1 MSTSPPRPPPASAPP
16 YTASGFF
23 ALRTPLLP
31 FDVLTD
37 WGRGLTAWQLPEGQR
52 ADALTVERAR
62 LRETLR
68 RWVADPV
75 VREALFLASPSLDE
89 SLPCWLESP
98 DSERGM
104 KVERTLVRYLS
115 RMAGRA
121 TPFGLFAA
129 HSVGSLGSGARLR
142 VPERTAVRKHTRLDM
157 DYVCAL
163 VERVRREPEVL
174 HALRYVPNTSLY
186 RTHTEIR
193 YLEARQRERERSYGL
208 VAVEPTPYLE
218 ATLERARAG
227 ATLESLAEALV
238 ARDAEIS
245 LEDARE
251 YTVALV
257 EAQLLVPTWAP
268 SLTGAEPVPF
278 LLAGAEGLPALATVR
293 ARLEDVQGRLAA
305 LDAAGPGTPAE
316 AYRSIASSLEA
327 LPVPVELP
335 RLFQVDAVRPVADLS
350 LPPRLVTEL
359 VRGVELL
366 RRITPEQ
373 GDQGPLVRFR
383 ERFSERYEGRAV
395 PLLEAL
401 DEERGIG
408 FSSDAR
414 PGAGTGPLLK
424 GLPFPARRGGPR
436 EAAPLDARAQ
446 HLLRRLQEASQ
457 AGARELVLTDE
468 DLRAMEAG
476 TPARLPDAFGVVGTV
491 VADSPEAVNRG
502 DFRFILENV
511 HGPSGGMYMGRFCH
525 GDAALEERVR
535 EHLRAEESLRPE
547 AIFAEIVHLP
557 QGRTGNVICRP
568 ALRRHDIVFLGQS
581 GVPEENRIDVADLW
595 LSVEGNRLVLRSR
608 RLGREVIP
616 RLTNAHNYVTY
627 GLSLYRFLCM
637 LQSEARG
644 LRFSWGPL
652 SAAAFLPR
660 VRSGKLV
667 LSPACWNVAPQVLQG
682 WGKGQR
688 AEQFDA
694 VQRFRHEAKLPRWV
708 CLSDGDNQLP
718 VDLDNVLSVETLVQT
733 VKGRSRAVLE
743 ELYAGEGGLCVESAE
758 GRYVHEVVVPFVR
771 TPAEEPAREVRAA
784 RGVAPAAAPARLVRR
799 FPPGSEW
806 LYLKLYTGTATVD
819 RLLRSGLGDTVR
831 QVAKSGAVDRWFFLR
846 YGDPDFHLRLRF
858 HGEPSRL
865 ESQVWPALRSTCA
878 ALLDEGSGWRLQLD
892 TYEREVE
899 RYGGP
904 AGIELAEELFA
915 ADSEAVLELLH
926 LCGGD
931 AGADLRWRLAFKGM
945 DLLLGDLGLSLAERA
960 RVAEQARDAFSAEF
974 NVGKSFEASLSA
986 RFRTER
992 RQLEALLDA
1001 TPATEGP
1008 WKEGLAVLQR
1018 RSERLAPVARGLQA
1032 AWREGRLT
1040 LSPEAL
1046 AGSFLH
1052 MHVNRMAVD
1061 DARAQELILYELLTR
1076 LYRSRLAR
1084 G

>member
-1 MSTSPPRPPPASAPP
+1 
-16 YTASGFF
+16 
-23 ALRTPLLP
+23 
-31 FDVLTD
+31 
-37 WGRGLTAWQLPEGQR
+37 
-52 ADALTVERAR
+52 
-62 LRETLR
+62 
-68 RWVADPV
+68 
-75 VREALFLASPSLDE
+75 
-89 SLPCWLESP
+89 
-98 DSERGM
+98 
-104 KVERTLVRYLS
+104 
-115 RMAGRA
+115 
-121 TPFGLFAA
+121 
-129 HSVGSLGSGARLR
+129 
-142 VPERTAVRKHTRLDM
+142 

-163 VERVRREPEVL
+163 VEHVRREPEVL
-174 HALRYVPNTSLY
+174 RALRYVPNTSLY
-186 RTHTEIR
+186 RTHMEIR
-193 YLEARQRERERSYGL
+193 YLEARQRGRERRYGL
-208 VAVEPTPYLE
+208 VAVEPTPYLD
-218 ATLERARAG
+218 ATLERAREG
-227 ATLESLAEALV
+227 ATLESLAQALV
-238 ARDAEIS
+238 AQDAEIP

-268 SLTGAEPVPF
+268 SLTGPEPVPF
-278 LLAGAEGLPALATVR
+278 LLAGAEGLPALAPVR
-293 ARLEDVQGRLAA
+293 ERLEEAQGRLAA
-305 LDAAGPGTPAE
+305 LDAAGPGAPAE
-316 AYRSIASSLEA
+316 AYRSIARGLET

-335 RLFQVDAVRPVADLS
+335 RLFQVDAVRVVADLS
-350 LPPRLVTEL
+350 LPPRLITEL

-373 GDQGPLVRFR
+373 VDAGPMTRFR
-383 ERFSERYEGRAV
+383 ERFTERYEGRAV

-408 FSSDAR
+408 FSGEAR
-414 PGAGTGPLLK
+414 PGAGTGPLLR
-424 GLPFPARRGGPR
+424 GLPFPARRGGAR
-436 EAAPLDARAQ
+436 EAAAALDARSQ
-446 HLLRRLQEASQ
+446 YLLRRLQEVSQ
-457 AGARELVLTDE
+457 AGAQELVLTDE

-491 VADSPEAVNRG
+491 VADSPEAVERG
-502 DFRFILENV
+502 DFRFLLENV

-535 EHLRAEESLRPE
+535 EHLRAEESLRPD
-547 AIFAEIVHLP
+547 AVFAEIVHLP

-581 GVPEENRIDVADLW
+581 GLPEQDRLDVADLW

-608 RLGREVIP
+608 KLGREVIP
-616 RLTNAHNYVTY
+616 RLTNAHNYTTY
-627 GLSLYRFLCM
+627 GLDLYRFLCM
-637 LQSEARG
+637 LQVETRG
-644 LRFSWGPL
+644 IRFSWGSL
-652 SAAAFLPR
+652 AAAAFLPR
-660 VRSGKLV
+660 VRAGKLV
-667 LSPACWNVAPQVLQG
+667 LSPAYWNVAPQVLQG
-682 WGKGQR
+682 WGKAHG
-688 AEQFDA
+688 AAQFDA

-733 VKGRSRAVLE
+733 VKGRPRAVLE

-771 TPAEEPAREVRAA
+771 TPAAEPAREAPAA
-784 RGVAPAAAPARLVRR
+784 RVVETAAAPARLVRR

-806 LYLKLYTGTATVD
+806 LYLKLYTGSATVD

-831 QVAKSGAVDRWFFLR
+831 QVARSGAVDRWFFLR

-858 HGEPSRL
+858 QGKPSRL
-865 ESQVWPALRSTCA
+865 ESQVWPALRSACS

-904 AGIELAEELFA
+904 AGIELSEEFFA
-915 ADSEAVLELLH
+915 ADSEAVLELLR

-931 AGADLRWRLAFKGM
+931 AGADLRWHLTLKGM
-945 DLLLGDLGLSLAERA
+945 DLLLRDLGLPLAERA

-986 RFRTER
+986 RFRAER

-1008 WKEGLAVLQR
+1008 WRQGLAVLQR
-1018 RSERLAPVARGLQA
+1018 RSERLASVARGLQA
-1032 AWREGRLT
+1032 AWSEGRLT
-1040 LSPEAL
+1040 LSPETL
-1046 AGSFLH
+1046 AGSLLH

-1061 DARAQELILYELLTR
+1061 DARAQELVLYDLLTR